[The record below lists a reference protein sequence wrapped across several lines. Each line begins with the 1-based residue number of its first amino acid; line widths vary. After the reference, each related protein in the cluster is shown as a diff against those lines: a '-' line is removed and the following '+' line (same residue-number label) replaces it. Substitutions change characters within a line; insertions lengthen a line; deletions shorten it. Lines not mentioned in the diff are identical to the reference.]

1 MYRWTPPEPRQLP
14 DWRASMIEYLDTLM
28 AKRIMREAIHAGH
41 STLLPM
47 VPGLDASVGAI
58 GAELL
63 HRSEAAR
70 LQRAKLFYATPD
82 MTALA
87 LVAAKTPPTEPVSVD
102 RPPAPSGLIV
112 FGEPI
117 GGYEQTASSVLA
129 GTLAHDPK
137 ASAIVTIPIVA
148 ASWSPWHPRSIALDG
163 GGRVRWLYRSGGKSG
178 FIPDD
183 FTGLWVTFYSPR
195 GSFSALTPGTVV
207 GRQADGSAMTAGQ
220 VESRRRQSG
229 PVLGW
234 DNEMIMKSGGKF
246 EEPQPDT
253 NASWAIALYTAWQ
266 LMAQKGGEW
275 TEIETLTRSKTGVK
289 RDARTG
295 ITASS
300 DVELV
305 DVHRKKRPSRSAAAQ
320 DAAHS
325 TGRREPHYSCRFPVD
340 PYRRNTCLNT
350 HAHADGGCI
359 HEDRIVPGHIK
370 GPEGAPLRVRNRVGL
385 WNHQPTE

>member
-1 MYRWTPPEPRQLP
+1 MYRWTPPDPRQLP
-14 DWRASMIEYLDTLM
+14 EWRASMIEYLNSLQGL
-28 AKRIMREAIHAGH
+28 RIMTEAIHAGH

-47 VPGLDASVGAI
+47 IPGLPASVGAI
-58 GAELL
+58 GAQLL
-63 HRSEAAR
+63 HGSEAAR
-70 LQRAKLFYATPD
+70 LQRARLFYASPD
-82 MTALA
+82 MTALT
-87 LVAAKTPPTEPVSVD
+87 LAASKTPPTEPVNVN
-102 RPPAPSGLIV
+102 RPPSPCGLIV

-129 GTLAHDPK
+129 GTLAHDP
-137 ASAIVTIPIVA
+137 AADAIVTTPIVA
-148 ASWSPWHPRSIALDG
+148 ASWSPWHPRSITTDE
-163 GGRVRWLYRSGGKSG
+163 GRVRWLYKGSGKSG

-195 GSFSALTPGTVV
+195 GSFSALAPGTVV
-207 GRQADGSAMTAGQ
+207 GKQANGSAMTAGQ

-234 DNEMIMKSGGKF
+234 DNEMLMKEGGKF
-246 EEPQPDT
+246 EDPKADT
-253 NASWAIALYTAWQ
+253 NAAWAIALYTAWQ

-275 TEIETLTRSKTGVK
+275 TETENLTRSKTGVK

-305 DVHRKKRPSRSAAAQ
+305 DVHRNKRPSRSAAAK

-325 TGRREPHYSCRFPVD
+325 TGHREPHYSCRFPVD

-350 HAHADGGCI
+350 HAHANGGCI

-370 GPEGAPLRVRNRVGL
+370 GPEGAPLRVRDRVTL
-385 WNHQPTE
+385 WKHQPAE